1 MILTR
6 ILLFPFALLYGCIV
20 AIRNFLYD
28 KKIYGSISYDFPV
41 ICIGNLTAGG
51 TGKSPHVEYLIKLLQ
66 RNSLNPATLSRGY
79 KRKTTGFLMADKSAT
94 AASIGDEPL
103 QFFTKFNEQVPVA
116 VAENRMLGI
125 AELLANAPDTNVVL
139 LDDAFQHRS
148 VQAGFNILITRFDK
162 LFTEDYLMPDGLLRE
177 FRSGAKRAQAI
188 VVSKCPDTIS
198 ENKRLEIQKKIAHY
212 SAAPVFF
219 SKIKYAEIKS
229 LFGNGKF
236 DSKKETIFIS
246 GIADHKVPEKY
257 LQTIVPK
264 VSTVSFADH
273 HNFDITDLEMIFR
286 TVEKQNRKWNEFNLI
301 TTEKDAMRL
310 LPFRFWFEEKKLNLH
325 VLPIEI
331 EFLKN
336 NQSSFDSLILDFIR
350 IFPNG

>member
-1 MILTR
+1 M
-6 ILLFPFALLYGCIV
+6 
-20 AIRNFLYD
+20 
-28 KKIYGSISYDFPV
+28 

-198 ENKRLEIQKKIAHY
+198 EN
-212 SAAPVFF
+212 
-219 SKIKYAEIKS
+219 
-229 LFGNGKF
+229 
-236 DSKKETIFIS
+236 
-246 GIADHKVPEKY
+246 
-257 LQTIVPK
+257 
-264 VSTVSFADH
+264 
-273 HNFDITDLEMIFR
+273 
-286 TVEKQNRKWNEFNLI
+286 
-301 TTEKDAMRL
+301 
-310 LPFRFWFEEKKLNLH
+310 
-325 VLPIEI
+325 
-331 EFLKN
+331 
-336 NQSSFDSLILDFIR
+336 
-350 IFPNG
+350 